1 MFFPQVLYFA
11 KYTKV
16 ERVVPNALA
25 NVIVFGEADPPLNH
39 RCKGGTRCPLLS
51 VEAAVSAATPR
62 ISQATRLPLQSRS
75 IDHDDFALVLPL
87 VCGLHK
93 ASTDR
98 IVPHVI
104 PFLGVIFVAA
114 QNVIKKSRL
123 PQ

>member
-51 VEAAVSAATPR
+51 VEAAVPAALLS
-62 ISQATRLPLQSRS
+62 IAPL
-75 IDHDDFALVLPL
+75 
-87 VCGLHK
+87 
-93 ASTDR
+93 
-98 IVPHVI
+98 
-104 PFLGVIFVAA
+104 
-114 QNVIKKSRL
+114 KSRASNHRSTMRV
-123 PQ
+123 